1 MTKKIEDEL
10 NLPRLK
16 DALQKLNEQDEDS
29 EPHME
34 QEQGADI
41 EDPNAAESYQQAVQK
56 TKKLENDLI
65 DYESIERHDQE
76 MDEVSDE
83 AMSSYKD
90 LMDLGMNIEAKHSGQ
105 IFEPAVQM
113 LKIALDARNSKSEKK
128 LRLMRLQL
136 EQARLQRDL
145 NKDNDNNPADGGE
158 GEDAI
163 TTDRNS
169 LLNMLEQMQKGK
181 S

>member
-1 MTKKIEDEL
+1 MTSKIEDEL

-16 DALQKLNEQDEDS
+16 DALAQIND
-29 EPHME
+29 
-34 QEQGADI
+34 QGEETEEAEEETTID
-41 EDPNAAESYQQAVQK
+41 DPQAAESYQQAVQK

-65 DYESIERHDQE
+65 DWESIEKHDRE
-76 MDEVSDE
+76 MDEVSSE
-83 AMSSYKD
+83 AMDSYKD
-90 LMDLGMNIEAKHSGQ
+90 LMDLGMNVESKHSGQ

-145 NKDNDNNPADGGE
+145 NKDNDENPAEGGE

-169 LLNMLEQMQKGK
+169 LLHMLDEMKKNKGQ
-181 S
+181 

>member
-1 MTKKIEDEL
+1 MTSKIEDEL

-16 DALQKLNEQDEDS
+16 DALQKLNEQDEDA

-41 EDPNAAESYQQAVQK
+41 EDPNAAESYQQAMQK

-65 DYESIERHDQE
+65 DYESIERHDKE

-90 LMDLGMNIEAKHSGQ
+90 LMDLGMNIEAKHS
-105 IFEPAVQM
+105 VQM

-145 NKDNDNNPADGGE
+145 NRDNDENPADGGE

-181 S
+181 G